1 MDRGVS
7 KIWTSPALPGVECF
21 RARAL
26 VHHYQRHSHDS
37 YAIGVIEDGI
47 GGNSYRGSTHRHPPG
62 TIVAMN
68 PDEAHTGY
76 AVDNKPLSYRMFY
89 VKPDA
94 LLSLVLTCRD
104 CLDAFSAGD
113 NSKESVETSLDAAR
127 TSACA
132 TMRHRSELHFCDVAI
147 KDREC
152 ARELLDFHSRW
163 EVGDDEF
170 FLESAFASLFG
181 KLIYR
186 HATRAPMPRVGKEP
200 RAVRLIKDYLE
211 ARYRVGAK
219 LAELVNLTHL
229 DRAYLIRSFRR
240 VVGMPP
246 HRYLI
251 QIRVRE
257 AKRLIGKGRPL
268 AEVAAEAGFADQ
280 SHLNRH
286 FKSLTGLTPGRYAQ
300 QVTFVQ
306 DVR

>member
-1 MDRGVS
+1 MKHDLKPFAAQVLRSLHGFFGGLTLNGMDRAAAN
-7 KIWTSPALPGVECF
+7 IWTSPALPGVECF

-47 GGNSYRGSTHRHPPG
+47 GGNFCRGSTHRHPPG

-76 AVDNKPLSYRMFY
+76 AADNKPLSYRMFY
-89 VKPDA
+89 ITPET
-94 LLSLVLTCRD
+94 LRELVPSGGMLC
-104 CLDAFSAGD
+104 FG
-113 NSKESVETSLDAAR
+113 
-127 TSACA
+127 
-132 TMRHRSELHFCDVAI
+132 DVAI
-147 KDREC
+147 KDREFAC
-152 ARELLDFHSRW
+152 ELLDFHRHW
-163 EVGDDEF
+163 EIGDDEF
-170 FLESAFASLFG
+170 LLESVFTSFFS
-181 KLIYR
+181 KLIHR
-186 HATRAPMPRVGKEP
+186 HATRAPMPRAGKEP
-200 RAVRLIKDYLE
+200 HTVGLIKEYLE

-229 DRAYLIRSFRR
+229 DRAYLIRTFRN

-257 AKRLIGKGRPL
+257 AKRLISKGRAL
-268 AEVAAEAGFADQ
+268 VDVAAEAGFADQ

-286 FKSLTGLTPGRYAQ
+286 FKSLTGLTPGQYAQ

-306 DVR
+306 DER

>member
-1 MDRGVS
+1 MDRGAS

-37 YAIGVIEDGI
+37 YAIGVIEDGV
-47 GGNSYRGSTHRHPPG
+47 GGNSCRGSTHRHPPG

-89 VKPDA
+89 VAPDA
-94 LLSLVLTCRD
+94 LRSLVLD
-104 CLDAFSAGD
+104 LDVFSSGMD
-113 NSKESVETSLDAAR
+113 NSRASVETSLDAAR
-127 TSACA
+127 TSARA
-132 TMRHRSELHFCDVAI
+132 TYSQIRFCDVAI

-152 ARELLDFHSRW
+152 ASELLDFHRRW

-170 FLESAFASLFG
+170 LLESAFAALFG
-181 KLIYR
+181 KLIHR
-186 HATRAPMPRVGKEP
+186 HATGALIPGSGKEP
-200 RAVRLIKDYLE
+200 RAVRLVKDYLE
-211 ARYRVGAK
+211 ARYRVGVR
-219 LAELVNLTHL
+219 LADLVSLTQL

-246 HRYLI
+246 HRYLT